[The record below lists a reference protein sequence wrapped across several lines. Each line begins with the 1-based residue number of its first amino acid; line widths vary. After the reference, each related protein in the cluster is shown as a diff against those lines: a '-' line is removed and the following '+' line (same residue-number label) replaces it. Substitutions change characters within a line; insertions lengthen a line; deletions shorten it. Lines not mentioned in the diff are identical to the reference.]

1 MKKCPAC
8 QAELPAGAIICAYCG
23 SSVVPAALSLS
34 QRTAIQ
40 EKAAKWNDLLA
51 SRISHITR
59 IVIGVAGVLIGL
71 IAALVYLLTLIMGLN
86 LSWSLSLGITLLLME
101 LFFAALIRNQLAY
114 RASADLFQSNISSQI
129 QSLSDDKKVPR
140 WQLEA
145 LIRDSLSEHE
155 PLRQFLSPTQK

>member
-8 QAELPAGAIICAYCG
+8 QVELPAGALTCAYCG

-40 EKAAKWNDLLA
+40 EQAAVWNGMLA
-51 SRISHITR
+51 NRISCITWLVTAITFL
-59 IVIGVAGVLIGL
+59 IVSLT
-71 IAALVYLLTLIMGLN
+71 AAFVYLLTLVMGLN

>member
-8 QAELPAGAIICAYCG
+8 QAELPADAITCGYCG
-23 SSVVPAALSLS
+23 SSVVPAAVSLA
-34 QRTAIQ
+34 QRSAIQ
-40 EKAAKWNDLLA
+40 SQAAEWNSLLA
-51 SRISHITR
+51 SRISHMTR
-59 IVIGVAGVLIGL
+59 IVIGVAGMLIGL
-71 IAALVYLLTLIMGLN
+71 TAALVYLLTLIMGLN

-101 LFFAALIRNQLAY
+101 LFFAALIRSQLAY

>member
-1 MKKCPAC
+1 MKKCGC
-8 QAELPAGAIICAYCG
+8 QAELPAGALTCDYCG

-71 IAALVYLLTLIMGLN
+71 IAALVYLLTLIMGFN

-114 RASADLFQSNISSQI
+114 KASADLFQSNISSQI